1 MMPGSTDPRHP
12 EVSFVCHWPASS
24 PTSLTTLTVWQE
36 LHPVLPGPGRDL
48 PLVLLHLLVPP
59 QPKRKTNE
67 MTQPEDWTCRHC
79 GNMVLYRI
87 DHKPTCIHYPHP
99 HTERRGLN

>member
-1 MMPGSTDPRHP
+1 
-12 EVSFVCHWPASS
+12 
-24 PTSLTTLTVWQE
+24 
-36 LHPVLPGPGRDL
+36 
-48 PLVLLHLLVPP
+48 
-59 QPKRKTNE
+59 

-79 GNMVLYRI
+79 GNIVLYRI